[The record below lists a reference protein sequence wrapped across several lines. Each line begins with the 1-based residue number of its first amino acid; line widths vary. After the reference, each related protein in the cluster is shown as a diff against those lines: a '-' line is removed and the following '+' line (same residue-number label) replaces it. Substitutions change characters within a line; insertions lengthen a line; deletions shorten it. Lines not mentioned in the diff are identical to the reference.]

1 MGSRKEKKKIK
12 QYTEKMIDEKFL
24 SLEHKK
30 LYSYLIQL
38 FNEKKN
44 CFKCFLHQEYTY
56 SGHDWYSAETWS
68 IGLEVSLRYDEKNS
82 IRFKKR
88 GYGKV

>member
-1 MGSRKEKKKIK
+1 MGSRKEKKE

-30 LYSYLIQL
+30 LYPYLIQL

-44 CFKCFLHQEYTY
+44 CFKCFLHQEYNTV
-56 SGHDWYSAETWS
+56 GM
-68 IGLEVSLRYDEKNS
+68 IGIQVKHGVLD
-82 IRFKKR
+82 
-88 GYGKV
+88 